1 MAADTGE
8 SMQRP
13 AQPKTRQDLSSLL
26 APGSV
31 AIVGI
36 SHPDRFGGIVFN
48 NLRTFGYAGKI
59 FGVNPRYETL
69 YGRPCYPSLADL
81 PETPD
86 CVLLAVPNRGLLAAL
101 EEAADSGVR
110 AAVIFGSARLDPGGG
125 EESLSARLKA
135 VAQKSG
141 MVICGPNGMGFVAM
155 AHRLPVTGYVA
166 NPEAR
171 TGGVA
176 LITHSGSVWDA
187 FLQNDRDLGFN
198 YIVSSGSEMVTT
210 VADYMQFAL
219 ADPSTRVIGLFLETV
234 RDPETFKQALA
245 EAAERDIPVVV
256 LKTGR
261 TERSA
266 ELARAHS
273 GALAGRDA
281 AYDALFRRY
290 GVSRCTSI
298 DEMMDTLE
306 LFSAGI
312 RPRTRK
318 LSALHDSG
326 GQRALVVDLAEE
338 ARVEFA
344 AINEETVGRL
354 AAVLEPGLDPINPL
368 DAWGT
373 GNDASR
379 IYEECL
385 RALDADPETGL
396 TLAAC
401 DLYPTDDAEFFY
413 PKLVSATLG
422 ELQNPLVWLVHL
434 TSATSPLQ
442 AKALRAMGVPVLMG
456 TETGIRAV
464 AHLIAYTEFQ
474 RRLLG
479 EEPQEER
486 SVPQPAN
493 LEAIRKSLTTHPGP
507 LDEYAS
513 KEILAAYGL
522 TTTRELRVGSV
533 SEAREA
539 GEKIGYPLVLKTA
552 AGDLHKTERGGVRL
566 GIRDAD
572 ELASAYR
579 DFESRLGGAALVQE
593 MVPEAPEI
601 FLGMVND
608 AQFGPLLSLASGGIH
623 VEILNDVRM
632 LSLPTTPGRIRET
645 LLSLRGA
652 ALFLGARG
660 RAPADREAVVRAALG
675 LAALAEDL
683 GDQIA
688 ELDINPLRMLGDRA
702 VVVDA
707 LIVPKG
713 KAVGPESQA

>member
-1 MAADTGE
+1 MHHPVDLK
-8 SMQRP
+8 P
-13 AQPKTRQDLSSLL
+13 RQDLSPLL
-26 APGSV
+26 APRSV

-48 NLRTFGYAGKI
+48 NLRTFGYSGKI

-69 YGRPCYPSLADL
+69 YDRPCYPALSDL
-81 PETPD
+81 PEIPD
-86 CVLLAVPNRGLLAAL
+86 CVLLAVPDHGLLPAL
-101 EEAADSGVR
+101 EEAAAFGVR
-110 AAVIFGSARLDPGGG
+110 AAVIFGSAHSQPEDGAK
-125 EESLSARLKA
+125 SLLARLKA
-135 VAQKSG
+135 VALKSG
-141 MVICGPNGMGFVAM
+141 MVVCGPNGMGFVSM
-155 AHRLPVTGYVA
+155 ANRLPVTGYIA
-166 NPEAR
+166 NPDAR
-171 TGGVA
+171 EGGVA
-176 LITHSGSVWDA
+176 LIAHSGSVWDA
-187 FLQNDRDLGFN
+187 FLQNDRDLGFSH
-198 YIVSSGSEMVTT
+198 IISSGSEMVTT
-210 VADYMQFAL
+210 VADYMQFVL

-245 EAAERDIPVVV
+245 EAVERDVPVVV

-281 AYDALFRRY
+281 AYDAIFCHY
-290 GVSRCTSI
+290 GVSRCRSI
-298 DEMMDTLE
+298 DELMDTLE
-306 LFSAGI
+306 LFSTGI
-312 RPRTRK
+312 GPRTSK
-318 LSALHDSG
+318 LAALHDSG

-344 AINEETVGRL
+344 AINDQTAARL
-354 AAVLEPGLDPINPL
+354 ADVLEPGLDPINPL

-373 GNDASR
+373 GNDAPR

-413 PKLVSATLG
+413 PNLVSATLG
-422 ELQNPLVWLVHL
+422 ELTNPLVWLVHL

-442 AKALRAMGVPVLMG
+442 VKALRAMGVPVLMG

-464 AHLIAYTEFQ
+464 AHLMAYAEFR
-474 RRLLG
+474 RRLLD
-479 EEPQEER
+479 EEAEKKR
-486 SVPQPAN
+486 RVPQPKHLGA
-493 LEAIRKSLTTHPGP
+493 LRKILAADTRP
-507 LDEYAS
+507 LDEFSS

-522 TTTRELRVGSV
+522 TTTRELRVASV

-552 AGDLHKTERGGVRL
+552 AGDSHKTERSGVRL
-566 GIRDAD
+566 GIQDSD
-572 ELASAYR
+572 ELVSAYL
-579 DFESRLGGAALVQE
+579 DFESRLGPAALVQE
-593 MVPEAPEI
+593 TVPEAPEL

-608 AQFGPLLSLASGGIH
+608 AQFGPLLSLGSGGIH
-623 VEILNDVRM
+623 VEILNDIRM
-632 LSLPTTPGRIRET
+632 LSLPTTPGRVHEA

-652 ALFLGARG
+652 ALLLGARG
-660 RAPADREAVVRAALG
+660 GAPADREAVVRAAMG
-675 LAALAEDL
+675 LSALAEDL
-683 GDQIA
+683 ADEIA
-688 ELDINPLRMLGDRA
+688 ELDINPLRALADRA

-707 LIVPKG
+707 LIVPKAKSMDPG
-713 KAVGPESQA
+713 SGTSK